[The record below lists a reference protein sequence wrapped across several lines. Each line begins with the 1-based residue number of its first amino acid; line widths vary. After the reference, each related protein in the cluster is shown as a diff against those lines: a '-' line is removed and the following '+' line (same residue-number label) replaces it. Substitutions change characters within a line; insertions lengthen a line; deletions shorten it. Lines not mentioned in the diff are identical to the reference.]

1 MLRAREWMRQVAR
14 SDRESDRDAGER
26 VPSGQRLRSD
36 RESDRDADECVPSGR
51 RPRLDRASDRDVD
64 ERAPS
69 GPRGRSNDG
78 PSESGAAGGP
88 AGHILTE
95 VDFEFSEVE
104 SESRVHFTRE
114 QRRSRRKRT
123 VRARSIYTPRLAKD
137 TLELGRRL
145 FPDEGH
151 VRPLTRSECVDAPRP
166 CPFVSCRHHL
176 YLDVAPRTGSIK
188 LNFPDLEVWELAE
201 TCALDVAERGGV
213 TVESLG
219 DLLNVTRERIRQLEI
234 RALTSIHQQ
243 LMNDE

>member
-1 MLRAREWMRQVAR
+1 MRQVAR
-14 SDRESDRDAGER
+14 SNRESDREVEDGA
-26 VPSGQRLRSD
+26 PSGRRLRS
-36 RESDRDADECVPSGR
+36 SDRVPANDEDECVPSGR
-51 RPRLDRASDRDVD
+51 RLRAERQVD
-64 ERAPS
+64 ESPPS
-69 GPRGRSNDG
+69 ARLTRSN
-78 PSESGAAGGP
+78 GGP
-88 AGHILTE
+88 AGHSLTE

-123 VRARSIYTPRLAKD
+123 VRPRSIYTPRLAKEA
-137 TLELGRRL
+137 LELGRRL

-151 VRPLTRSECVDAPRP
+151 ARPLTRSECANGPRP

-201 TCALDVAERGGV
+201 TCTLDVAERGGV

-219 DLLNVTRERIRQLEI
+219 DLLNVTRERVRQLEI